1 MPRVIGRWS
10 AGRAGHLQMLSWTAF
25 VLLFKQKLIA
35 FASAKRACRAFSYLL
50 FLFRIFW
57 QHVFDQDSKY
67 RRQSSFSQSY
77 YIYFGPECPITVG
90 ICCVPAQ
97 IMPMHYTLN
106 CALCLCFPT

>member
-77 YIYFGPECPITVG
+77 YIYFGPECPITV
-90 ICCVPAQ
+90 A
-97 IMPMHYTLN
+97 
-106 CALCLCFPT
+106 A